1 MKKFVKELRIV
12 VGLIAESASF
22 AFFSIK
28 SDKLRTFLSLFGVT
42 VGIFSIVAVFCA
54 VDSLK
59 SNIMEGVRSFGS
71 DIVYIDRFPMTQ
83 EEGEDGEP
91 LQWWDY
97 LQRPEITEEN
107 FEYVAR
113 NATLAESVVY
123 VILGNGN
130 ASYRRNNYSNAFLV
144 ITTDGLENVMSYS
157 LAEGRDFSQMEI
169 RGGSNVAILGYNV
182 ARELFGDS
190 YPIGKKVKV
199 KGGSAIVIGVL
210 EKQGESM
217 ASIVN
222 TDDTVVLPLQFGKTV
237 LASAWG
243 SGMMMAAPAEGVSRE
258 AFLDELRLLL
268 RSCRGLSP
276 SERDDFAINEM
287 TFLLDMLDSVF
298 RGISKAGWII
308 GAFSLIIGGF
318 GIANIMFVSVQ
329 ERMSQ
334 IGIQKALGAKRYVIL
349 TQFMVEASFLSLAG
363 GLVGI
368 LLVFL
373 ISIPVNAVSEY
384 FTITLSPDNA
394 LAGMLIAVVL
404 GILSGLIPAWKAA
417 TVDPVR
423 AING

>member
-169 RGGSNVAILGYNV
+169 RGGANVAILGYNV

-222 TDDTVVLPLQFGKTV
+222 TDDAVVLPLQFGKTV

-243 SGMMMAAPAEGVSRE
+243 SGMMMAAPAEGASRE

>member
-1 MKKFVKELRIV
+1 MKNFVKELRIV
-12 VGLIAESASF
+12 AGLVAESASF
-22 AFFSIK
+22 AFFSIR

-59 SNIMEGVRSFGS
+59 SNIMEGVQSFGS
-71 DIVYIDRFPMTQ
+71 DIVYIDRFPMAQ

-91 LQWWDY
+91 MQWWNY

-113 NATLAESVVY
+113 NATLAKSVVY
-123 VILGNGN
+123 VIMGNGN

-144 ITTDGLENVMSYS
+144 ITTDGLENVMNYS
-157 LAEGRDFSQMEI
+157 LAEGRDFSDQEI
-169 RGGSNVAILGYNV
+169 RGGANVAILGYNV
-182 ARELFGDS
+182 AMELFGDS
-190 YPIGKKVKV
+190 WPIGKKVKV

-210 EKQGESM
+210 DKQGESM
-217 ASIVN
+217 ASMVN
-222 TDDTVVLPLQFGKTV
+222 TDDAVVLPLQFGKTV
-237 LASAWG
+237 LASSWG
-243 SGMMMAAPAEGVSRE
+243 SGMMMAAPAEGAPRQ
-258 AFLDELRLLL
+258 AFLDELRLLM

-276 SERDDFAINEM
+276 SEKDDFAINEM
-287 TFLLDMLDSVF
+287 TFLLEMLDTVF

-329 ERMSQ
+329 ERINQ

-368 LLVFL
+368 LLVF
-373 ISIPVNAVSEY
+373 IVSIPVNAFSKY
-384 FTITLSPDNA
+384 FTITMSLDNA

-404 GILSGLIPAWKAA
+404 GILSGLLPAWKAA

>member
-190 YPIGKKVKV
+190 YSIGKKVKV

-222 TDDTVVLPLQFGKTV
+222 TDDAVVLPLQFGKTV

-394 LAGMLIAVVL
+394 IAGMLIAVVL